1 MNYAWEAVLL
11 AEKSKKDR
19 DSLRFIE
26 AACPSPYIEVSV
38 TDLNAQTIEGD
49 TIEINPLY
57 RFEKMFGRLF
67 DKNIT
72 DMRQTRALL
81 FDVCM
86 HYVVQLDLREGLT
99 KEDFYESRIAVDIQG
114 GIYGEA
120 ARKRFR
126 LFRKPEQKI
135 ILHACLM
142 LMKSGNYMMSFRT
155 AVTGVYPHAC
165 IYENNETAYELLVY
179 LGADETDEERERAA
193 FLREMFLPI
202 QETVHF
208 FYEHHFGV
216 IDVDE
221 TMVVDEMVL
230 F

>member
-19 DSLRFIE
+19 DSLRFVE
-26 AACPSPYIEVSV
+26 ATCPSPYIEVSV
-38 TDLNAQTIEGD
+38 TDLNAQTVEGD
-49 TIEINPLY
+49 EIEINPLY
-57 RFEKMFGRLF
+57 RFEKVFGRLF

-72 DMRQTRALL
+72 DMPQTRALL

-86 HYVVQLDLREGLT
+86 HYAVQLDLREGLT
-99 KEDFYESRIAVDIQG
+99 KEDFYESRIVADIQE

-120 ARKRFR
+120 AWKRFR

-135 ILHACLM
+135 IIHACLM
-142 LMKSGNYMMSFRT
+142 LMKSGNYMASFRT
-155 AVTGVYPHAC
+155 AVTGIYPYAC
-165 IYENNETAYELLVY
+165 IYENNETVYELLVY
-179 LGADETDEERERAA
+179 LGADETDGERERAA

-202 QETVHF
+202 QETVYF

-216 IDVDE
+216 IGVE
-221 TMVVDEMVL
+221 KTMVIDEMVI